1 MFFKI
6 VSDWFVTWG
15 VIAISLSLYYI
26 IFSLGIVLT
35 FGMHKVINF
44 AHGALYMVGA
54 YFGYVAYSVTGSFIF
69 ALLLS
74 FIGPFFLGALLERFL
89 ISRLYGSDPTIT
101 FLITFALSFILI
113 GIVKLLATV
122 QYRSIEIPELLARRI
137 FIGDLYIDA
146 YRLFFMVFT
155 ILILILM
162 NAFLTKTKVGSI
174 VRAGTFNSTA
184 VEVLGI
190 NVNNY
195 FTLTFGI
202 GSGLAGLCGVLF
214 APLFTA
220 IYPTMGDGIILWGFV
235 VVIIGG
241 LGNFYGSIVGGIIL
255 GILHSFGSLIL
266 REYVLLFTYAIMIII
281 LIVRPQGIFGGR
293 E

>member
-1 MFFKI
+1 VFFKI

-220 IYPTMGDGIILWGFV
+220 IYPTMGDGIILWAFV